1 MLGETQLYAMRCDAM
16 LGEGRWTKDGWTDG
30 GSRRGHVWDGMEWA
44 EQLEN
49 RLLVDWR
56 MEWRCSFVSK
66 KRGREKRV
74 DWREGE
80 REKSKRRVRKVM

>member
-1 MLGETQLYAMRCDAM
+1 M

-49 RLLVDWR
+49 RLR
-56 MEWRCSFVSK
+56 
-66 KRGREKRV
+66 
-74 DWREGE
+74 
-80 REKSKRRVRKVM
+80 

>member
-1 MLGETQLYAMRCDAM
+1 
-16 LGEGRWTKDGWTDG
+16 
-30 GSRRGHVWDGMEWA
+30 
-44 EQLEN
+44 
-49 RLLVDWR
+49 